1 MSAYTV
7 EYGGKKYSVGNA
19 ESASQIWAAIRD
31 QAGETG
37 AIITDPSGKSQFVSN
52 AYSSTDPEQ
61 IARIREQNMTAREAS
76 RRSIM
81 ESVVAE
87 RPVEARA
94 AAAIQG
100 VPFAGE
106 YADELVGMISPER
119 ASDMRLQQKAMAE
132 TRPLETLGLQLGT
145 GVASTLP
152 LAALATAARGSSAA
166 YNVLRGLALGGAG
179 GAAEGFV
186 SGYGAGE
193 TPDERMLNAQ
203 QRALMGAGFGA
214 ALGGL
219 SPVAG
224 LAVGSIRSLLPKRTV
239 TRAAE
244 QLGLSP
250 EAAQIVAH
258 GSSAADPSFAPTR
271 PMSLAESDLS
281 ISRVLDEQMAT
292 PHGALQQTM
301 GILNRQAA
309 EASGDLKLTLDTLMG
324 EPSGVKLQ
332 QRELMIDTAAERAEI
347 YRTAYTAP
355 YDTSSP
361 AYSRLNSLLGRVE
374 QGVKDKAKTLA
385 VMAGDDPDN
394 FMVQVDYITR
404 EMRSRAQTL
413 GASPEDVAAYSQLSS
428 MIRQEADKLVPAY
441 GAARSRAAEIIGSRE
456 AFSSGYDL
464 LSGSMKREDVQMM
477 LEGMTDGELAN
488 VASGMR
494 QWIDDVMARASS
506 PLDPKGDEYKEALA
520 ALKRL
525 MSREVRDKMAMAL
538 GQEGADAVRAK
549 LEEVIPAISTRMSAV
564 GAGAQTAGRKAAR
577 EQTEATVAQ
586 GFRGDITGEARRRF
600 QDVAGAGV
608 APVPQQIRALY
619 GETAPFLATQVAPP
633 KFANMQALMRSITDA
648 QDRALA
654 MRQAGI
660 RGGAIAGLAATPAMQ
675 TLARYLGASPDVR
688 GGRR

>member
-1 MSAYTV
+1 MSGYTV

-37 AIITDPSGKSQFVSN
+37 AIITDPSGRSQFVSN

-76 RRSIM
+76 RRSMM

-119 ASDMRLQQKAMAE
+119 ASNMRLQQKAMAE

-152 LAALATAARGSSAA
+152 LASLVTAAKGSSLA
-166 YNVLRGLALGGAG
+166 YNALRGALLGGAG

-203 QRALMGAGFGA
+203 QRALMGGAFGA

-224 LAVGSIRSLLPKRTV
+224 LAVGGLRSLGPKRTV

-250 EAAQIVAH
+250 EAAQVAA
-258 GSSAADPSFAPTR
+258 GAIEAAPSTVPTR
-271 PMSLAESDLS
+271 PLSLAEAD
-281 ISRVLDEQMAT
+281 ISTRRALDAAMSV
-292 PHGALQQTM
+292 PSSGLQETM

-309 EASGDLKLTLDTLMG
+309 KSSADLKTTLDTLMG
-324 EPSGVKLQ
+324 PPRGVELQ
-332 QRELMIDTAAERAEI
+332 KRDLMRATAAERAAK
-347 YRTAYTAP
+347 YDAAYMAP
-355 YDTSSP
+355 IDTSS
-361 AYSRLNSLLGRVE
+361 AQYRTLEALLKRVD
-374 QGVKDKAKTLA
+374 QDVIDRAKTLA
-385 VMAGDDPDN
+385 NREGINPDN

-404 EMRSRAQTL
+404 DLRSRATTF
-413 GASPEDVAAYSQLSS
+413 GAAPEDVKTFSGLASV
-428 MIRQEADKLVPAY
+428 IRREADKLVPEYA
-441 GAARSRAAEIIGSRE
+441 AARDFAADVIGDRE
-456 AFSSGYDL
+456 ALDAGYKL
-464 LSGSMKREDVQMM
+464 LSGTMKREDVQML
-477 LEGMTDGELAN
+477 LEGMTDSERAN

-506 PLDPKGDEYKEALA
+506 PLDPEGAEYKEALT
-520 ALKRL
+520 ALNKL
-525 MSREVRDKMAMAL
+525 QSREMRDKMAMAL
-538 GQEGADAVRAK
+538 GQSGADAVQASLRDA
-549 LEEVIPAISTRMSAV
+549 IPTIATRMSAV
-564 GAGAQTAGRKAAR
+564 GAGSQTAGRAAAK
-577 EQTEATVAQ
+577 EQMEAVVSQ
-586 GFRGDITGEARRRF
+586 GFRGDITGEARRRVA
-600 QDVAGAGV
+600 DVAGAGV
-608 APVPQQIRALY
+608 PTIPQQMRSIY
-619 GETAPFLATQVAPP
+619 GEVAPFLATQVAPP
-633 KFANMQALMRSITDA
+633 QFANMQRLLQSIPPATR
-648 QDRALA
+648 RALE
-654 MRQAGI
+654 MQQAGI

>member
-1 MSAYTV
+1 VSGYTV
-7 EYGGKKYSVGNA
+7 EYGGKKYNVGNA

-132 TRPLETLGLQLGT
+132 TRPLQTLGLQVGT
-145 GVASTLP
+145 GIASTLP
-152 LAALATAARGSSAA
+152 LAALATAAKGSSTA
-166 YNVLRGLALGGAG
+166 YNVLRGLSLGGAG

-203 QRALMGAGFGA
+203 QRALMGGAFGA

-224 LAVGSIRSLLPKRTV
+224 LAVGGLRSLGPKRTV

-250 EAAQIVAH
+250 EAAQVAA
-258 GSSAADPSFAPTR
+258 GAIEAAPSTVPTR
-271 PMSLAESDLS
+271 PLSLAEAD
-281 ISRVLDEQMAT
+281 ISTRRALDAAMSV
-292 PHGALQQTM
+292 PSSGLQETM

-309 EASGDLKLTLDTLMG
+309 KSSADLKTTLDTLMG
-324 EPSGVKLQ
+324 PPRGVELQ
-332 QRELMIDTAAERAEI
+332 KRDLMRATAAERAAK
-347 YRTAYTAP
+347 YDAAYMAP
-355 YDTSSP
+355 IDTSS
-361 AYSRLNSLLGRVE
+361 AQYRTLEALLKRVD
-374 QGVKDKAKTLA
+374 QDVIDRAKTLA
-385 VMAGDDPDN
+385 NREGINPDN

-404 EMRSRAQTL
+404 DLRSRATTF
-413 GASPEDVAAYSQLSS
+413 GAAPEDVKTFSGLASV
-428 MIRQEADKLVPAY
+428 IRREADKLVPEYA
-441 GAARSRAAEIIGSRE
+441 AARDFAADVIGDRE
-456 AFSSGYDL
+456 ALDAGYKL
-464 LSGSMKREDVQMM
+464 LSGTMKREDVQML
-477 LEGMTDGELAN
+477 LEGMTDSERAN

-506 PLDPKGDEYKEALA
+506 PLDPEGAEYKEALT
-520 ALKRL
+520 ALNKL
-525 MSREVRDKMAMAL
+525 QSREMRDKMAMAL
-538 GQEGADAVRAK
+538 GQSGADAVQASLRDA
-549 LEEVIPAISTRMSAV
+549 IPTIATRMSAV
-564 GAGAQTAGRKAAR
+564 GAGSQTAGRAAAK
-577 EQTEATVAQ
+577 EQMEAVVSQ
-586 GFRGDITGEARRRF
+586 GFRGDITGEARRRVA
-600 QDVAGAGV
+600 DVAGAGV
-608 APVPQQIRALY
+608 PTIPQQMRSIY
-619 GETAPFLATQVAPP
+619 GEVAPFLATQVAPP
-633 KFANMQALMRSITDA
+633 QFANMQRLLQSIPPATR
-648 QDRALA
+648 RALE
-654 MRQAGI
+654 MQQAGI

>member
-1 MSAYTV
+1 MSGYTV

-37 AIITDPSGKSQFVSN
+37 AIITDPSGRSQFVSN

-76 RRSIM
+76 RRSMM

-119 ASDMRLQQKAMAE
+119 ASNMRLQQKAMAE

-152 LAALATAARGSSAA
+152 LASLVTAAKGSSLA
-166 YNVLRGLALGGAG
+166 YNALRGALLGGAG

-203 QRALMGAGFGA
+203 QRALMGGAFGA

-224 LAVGSIRSLLPKRTV
+224 LAVGGLRSLGPKRTV

-244 QLGLSP
+244 QMGLSP
-250 EAAQIVAH
+250 EAAEIVAR
-258 GSSAADPSFAPTR
+258 GSSAAQPSSPTR

-332 QRELMIDTAAERAEI
+332 QRKLMIDTAAERAEI
-347 YRTAYTAP
+347 YRAAYTAP

-374 QGVKDKAKTLA
+374 QGVKDRAKALA

-464 LSGSMKREDVQMM
+464 LSGSKKREDVQMM

-577 EQTEATVAQ
+577 EQAEATVAQ

-619 GETAPFLATQVAPP
+619 GETAPFLATQMAPP
-633 KFANMQALMRSITDA
+633 KFSNMQALMRSITDA
-648 QDRALA
+648 QDRAFA

-660 RGGAIAGLAATPAMQ
+660 RGGSIAGLAATPAMQ
-675 TLARYLGASPDVR
+675 TLTRYLGASPDVR